1 MICRN
6 REIMRLISGQN
17 RIIKTIAVIIG
28 LAAGIIV
35 YIYAFTK
42 TGIGIPCIFRS
53 ITGMLCPGCGM
64 THALSSIAQG
74 KFLEAMGYNALSLTV
89 CPFIAMFLLVRAF
102 KYIKTGQEEFSLV
115 EIIFLIICLVLC
127 VWYFLFRNNLI

>member
-1 MICRN
+1 MKYYKN
-6 REIMRLISGQN
+6 RM
-17 RIIKTIAVIIG
+17 IKTLAEIIG

-35 YIYAFTK
+35 YIAAFTK

-74 KFLEAMGYNALSLTV
+74 KLLEAMRYNALSLTV
-89 CPFIAMFLLVRAF
+89 CPFIAVFLLVKAY
-102 KYIKTGQEEFSLV
+102 KYIKTGQEDFSIAEV
-115 EIIFLIICLVLC
+115 VFLIICLVIC
-127 VWYFLFRNNLI
+127 GWYFLLRNSLI